1 MRKIPDLLRLKIACI
16 KPTVLAH
23 TINGETFS
31 DREVSGNPPFYN
43 TVRISH
49 LSGVKDML
57 DRLALLLVV
66 VGALNWGSVGLFQFD
81 IVSWL
86 FGGAD
91 SLISRIIFTLVG
103 LAGLWC
109 ISLFFRRRNEV
120 LVDDD

>member
-1 MRKIPDLLRLKIACI
+1 
-16 KPTVLAH
+16 
-23 TINGETFS
+23 
-31 DREVSGNPPFYN
+31 
-43 TVRISH
+43 
-49 LSGVKDML
+49 ML

-66 VGALNWGSVGLFQFD
+66 IGAVNWGSVGLFQFD
-81 IVSWL
+81 LVSWL

-120 LVDDD
+120 LTDRD